1 MHTAMKRQP
10 EGIPVGGQFAASV
23 HAEPEI
29 ALRTPAA
36 PSTLHAALDSTITE
50 YERRLAR
57 LSVDDTG
64 FPSEAN
70 PHVFDPGANERAVA
84 LAEGIR
90 RIEVL
95 RDAGLAEGEL
105 FSAVHGLGQE
115 LRSRGFA
122 DRDSPASTTYESIG
136 NELILT
142 AFDNRDPAALLERRA
157 RRIQAGA
164 GLSFEDEVLP
174 ATSRDHTELLKYTA
188 RLKLSGAT
196 GTVRHARIS
205 GEHGEVF
212 DASIENPDGRRFL
225 LEMSHSNLRIE
236 REDEDLLG
244 DEFID
249 NATVVVDAGPGPL
262 TPEMLGEALTES
274 RRRSA
279 LTDAWMKSTAM
290 RSTPAG
296 SHPAVQFRDFSVHL
310 DEDVEA
316 AVVYAQNSIGSYR
329 IERLRDP
336 ATGEAETRVQPV
348 LNEPGDE
355 GKVPPRMTSAI
366 LADLSQA
373 GGGHPSGAAFERDL
387 DKALAAAKA
396 DPAVH
401 PLG

>member
-1 MHTAMKRQP
+1 MHTVMKRQP

-36 PSTLHAALDSTITE
+36 PSTLHTALDSTITE
-50 YERRLAR
+50 YERRIAR

-70 PHVFDPGANERAVA
+70 PHVFDPGAAERADA

-95 RDAGLAEGEL
+95 RDAGLNEGEL
-105 FSAVHGLGQE
+105 AAAARELGQE

-142 AFDNRDPAALLERRA
+142 AFDNRDPVALLERRA
-157 RRIQAGA
+157 ERIRARS
-164 GLSFEDEVLP
+164 GLSFEDETPP
-174 ATSRDHTELLKYTA
+174 AGGGDRTGWVKYTT
-188 RLKLSGAT
+188 RLKLSGIT
-196 GTVRHARIS
+196 GTVRHARVS
-205 GEHGEVF
+205 GRDGDTF
-212 DASIENPDGRRFL
+212 DASIECPDGRRFL
-225 LEMSHSNLRIE
+225 LEMTHSNLRIE

-249 NATVVVDAGPGPL
+249 NATVEVDAGPGPL
-262 TPEMLGEALTES
+262 TAEMLGKALTES

-316 AVVYAQNSIGSYR
+316 AVVFAKNSIGSYR

-348 LNEPGDE
+348 LTDE
-355 GKVPPRMTSAI
+355 GKVPPRMTGAI

-373 GGGHPSGAAFERDL
+373 GGGAASGAAFERDL
-387 DKALAAAKA
+387 DKALEAAKA
-396 DPAVH
+396 DPAFH
-401 PLG
+401 GR

>member
-10 EGIPVGGQFAASV
+10 EGIPAGGQFAASA
-23 HAEPEI
+23 HAEPAI
-29 ALRTPAA
+29 ALQPAEEA
-36 PSTLHAALDSTITE
+36 SVLHTALDSTIAE
-50 YERRLAR
+50 YENRISRLG
-57 LSVDDTG
+57 VDVTG

-70 PHVFDPGANERAVA
+70 ADVFDRGADDRAEA
-84 LAEGIR
+84 LQDAVQRLGI
-90 RIEVL
+90 L
-95 RDAGLAEGEL
+95 RNAGLDEGEL
-105 FSAVHGLGQE
+105 SSAVHGLGQE

-136 NELILT
+136 NELVLT
-142 AFDNRDPAALLERRA
+142 AFSNRDPNALLQRRA
-157 RRIQAGA
+157 EKIRSLNGLTFEGGA
-164 GLSFEDEVLP
+164 EPLNAREQEAL
-174 ATSRDHTELLKYTA
+174 AKHTA

-196 GTVRHARIS
+196 GTIRHARVS
-205 GEHGEVF
+205 GQYGEVF

-225 LEMSHSNLRIE
+225 LEMTHSNLRVE

-249 NATVVVDAGPGPL
+249 NATVIVDAGPGPL
-262 TPEMLGEALTES
+262 TPQMLGEALNES

-279 LTDAWMKSTAM
+279 LTDAWMTSTVM

-296 SHPAVQFRDFSVHL
+296 SHPAVRFSDFSVHL
-310 DEDVEA
+310 DDGIEA
-316 AVVYAQNSIGSYR
+316 AVVYAKNSIGSYR

-348 LNEPGDE
+348 LTGEGDE

-387 DKALAAAKA
+387 DKAMAAAKA
-396 DPAVH
+396 DPAFH
-401 PLG
+401 GR